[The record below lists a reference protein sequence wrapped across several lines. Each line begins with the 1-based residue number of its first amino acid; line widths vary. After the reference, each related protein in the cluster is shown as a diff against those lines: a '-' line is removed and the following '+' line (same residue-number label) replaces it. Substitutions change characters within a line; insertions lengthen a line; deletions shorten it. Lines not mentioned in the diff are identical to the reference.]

1 MVPSMCLFPL
11 VVGDSQY
18 NIETLLTAEVSE
30 TNPETRLE
38 PKTMTKDCS
47 FASIVALL
55 VAVRRDELIHRTV
68 ASG

>member
-47 FASIVALL
+47 FCIYCGIARGSKK
-55 VAVRRDELIHRTV
+55 R
-68 ASG
+68 

>member
-18 NIETLLTAEVSE
+18 NIETLLTADE

-47 FASIVALL
+47 FASIVALF
-55 VAVRRDELIHRTV
+55 VAVRRDELILRTV